1 MYKKSENAHR
11 ATLSQESTI
20 ALECVA
26 RANDL
31 SHAWIT
37 YEAFEC
43 FSTQKTGSG
52 ILWRACVLSR
62 IFQYGGQTQTFVHL
76 IFVSGVANSLELL
89 SAVRKPVILFTKWQP
104 ISYIIKV
111 SCIFLSYFIP
121 VGT

>member
-1 MYKKSENAHR
+1 MYFTSAFCSKLQNIISKALLSQTDDSMAIITRKLVFCIQIVASSVKNCKFRPKMYKKSENAHR

-26 RANDL
+26 RANEL
-31 SHAWIT
+31 THAWIT

-62 IFQYGGQTQTFVHL
+62 IFQYGGQT
-76 IFVSGVANSLELL
+76 
-89 SAVRKPVILFTKWQP
+89 
-104 ISYIIKV
+104 
-111 SCIFLSYFIP
+111 
-121 VGT
+121 

>member
-31 SHAWIT
+31 THAWIT

-43 FSTQKTGSG
+43 FSTLKTGSVAVSFG
-52 ILWRACVLSR
+52 ERAYCIEFFNMADKHKHLS
-62 IFQYGGQTQTFVHL
+62 I
-76 IFVSGVANSLELL
+76 
-89 SAVRKPVILFTKWQP
+89 
-104 ISYIIKV
+104 
-111 SCIFLSYFIP
+111 
-121 VGT
+121 